1 MEPADDGIRIG
12 TGPGRLEIGQAFFD
26 SRALLSND
34 FFQLPIDALTD
45 LTVHGLAADGT
56 RSAAQFI
63 RPGQGPVDTA
73 QGGLFFPQRAD
84 IPIPADPAAADGHG
98 LGFPVGLYF
107 AFYVM
112 RSIADTACIVA
123 ELHS

>member
-45 LTVHGLAADGT
+45 LTVHDLAPDGT
-56 RSAAQFI
+56 GPAAQFI
-63 RPGQGPVDTA
+63 GPGQGLVDPA
-73 QGGLFFPQRAD
+73 QGGLLLPQGRISRYQRTQPPRMGMDWASQSVCT
-84 IPIPADPAAADGHG
+84 
-98 LGFPVGLYF
+98 L
-107 AFYVM
+107 
-112 RSIADTACIVA
+112 RSTSCEA
-123 ELHS
+123 